1 MPGSWVSG
9 LGQCRVAAVSVSGL
23 LELAYFFS
31 TISHCAWRRVISW
44 SLATKKRSK
53 ENAFKPRYPK
63 CPQRAVPI
71 HRCPKARC
79 SPEPRMFEPL
89 LLANPDIDTLR
100 HQCSRA
106 STICPGTSTA
116 SRVSAAAFLGGLAAW
131 SARLFSGVGPYSF
144 ARRGSPMGW
153 RRGCAERTNLVVGCS
168 RIARDVPWAG
178 SITGG
183 EACQN
188 PCTEKEGFKHR
199 WLWRAPC
206 FWGTYE

>member
-1 MPGSWVSG
+1 MLLSVLVVCVSW
-9 LGQCRVAAVSVSGL
+9 L
-23 LELAYFFS
+23 
-31 TISHCAWRRVISW
+31 I
-44 SLATKKRSK
+44 SLALLATARGGASFLCPKRQRNEAKKTLS
-53 ENAFKPRYPK
+53 NHATLSVHSVQFSFIG
-63 CPQRAVPI
+63 A
-71 HRCPKARC
+71 PKARC

-116 SRVSAAAFLGGLAAW
+116 SRVCAAAFLGGLAAW

-153 RRGCAERTNLVVGCS
+153 RRGCAERTNLVVGYS

-188 PCTEKEGFKHR
+188 PCTEKEGFTHP

-206 FWGTYE
+206 FWGTHE